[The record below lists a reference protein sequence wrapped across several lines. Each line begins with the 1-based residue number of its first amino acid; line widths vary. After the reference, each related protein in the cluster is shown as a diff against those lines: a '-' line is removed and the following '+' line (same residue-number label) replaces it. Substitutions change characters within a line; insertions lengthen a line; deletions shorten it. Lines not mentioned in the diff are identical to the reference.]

1 MRVIEYDNGVVYS
14 YGSRTPL
21 DFLPE
26 PSAITVGSYDGLHRG
41 HRQIIARMMDVAAAR
56 HLRSVMVTFEPHPR
70 LVLKGDVVGP
80 LGLLTTLDEKIELL
94 ADTGVDMLVVI
105 RFTPEFSLRSSDD
118 FIRTMLVGLL
128 GAKSIIVG
136 YDHAFG
142 RDRSGSRE
150 TLERL
155 GRELDVV
162 VEVVDAVSIDNE
174 HFSSTQIRRLL
185 VSGRIEEANYALG
198 SAYMITGTVVDGEKR
213 GRQIGFPTVNLKL
226 SDPHKLLPRSGVYC
240 AHTAIEGVHCKALM
254 NIGVRPTVSSSGIIS
269 LEAHLLGY
277 SGDLYGA
284 LLRFTLHRFLREEE
298 QFTTL
303 DALKTQLEK
312 DKKTVELYC

>member
-14 YGSRTPL
+14 YGSRIPL
-21 DFLPE
+21 AFSPE
-26 PSAITVGSYDGLHRG
+26 PSAVTVGSYDGLHRG
-41 HRQIIARMMDVAAAR
+41 HRQIIAKMMDVAAAR

-70 LVLKGDVVGP
+70 LVLKGDVAGP

-118 FIRTMLVGLL
+118 FIRNVLVGLF

-142 RDRSGSRE
+142 RDRRGSRK

-155 GRELDVV
+155 GQELDVV
-162 VEVVDAVSIDNE
+162 VDVVEAVSIGDE

-185 VSGRIEEANYALG
+185 ASGCIEEANHALG

-213 GRQIGFPTVNLKL
+213 GRHIGFPTVNLKL
-226 SDPHKLLPRSGVYC
+226 SDSHKLLPCSGVYC
-240 AHTAIEGVHCKALM
+240 AHTVIEGVACKALM

-284 LLRFTLHRFLREEE
+284 LMRFTLHRFLREEE
-298 QFTTL
+298 QFPTL
-303 DALKTQLEK
+303 DELKTQLEK